1 MVSLQAEITTCSR
14 PPQQALLYLQNK
26 KLLGFEHRGERDP
39 AENHP
44 LVQVVNTLCC
54 WLCVWGREEGSSWS
68 GSLVGGCWS
77 RLDKCPPPRCL
88 VWARTVYACSWLSLL
103 MICVNTVSPKPGRT
117 ISLQQLTTKV
127 PVPGPAPICCRYNL
141 CSVTHNVKYNEHIYH
156 LRKNAFRE
164 KGENARGSAFSF
176 MLNCTKPLCFTL
188 QKLSSYWRD
197 LHTGEPLAGDN
208 QGLFCSQLPP

>member
-1 MVSLQAEITTCSR
+1 MWMVSLQAEITTCSR

-26 KLLGFEHRGERDP
+26 KLLGFERRGERDP

-88 VWARTVYACSWLSLL
+88 GSHRVRLL
-103 MICVNTVSPKPGRT
+103 
-117 ISLQQLTTKV
+117 L
-127 PVPGPAPICCRYNL
+127 
-141 CSVTHNVKYNEHIYH
+141 
-156 LRKNAFRE
+156 
-164 KGENARGSAFSF
+164 AFSANDLCKHSEPQARKDYF
-176 MLNCTKPLCFTL
+176 TPAAHNEGPSSRPCSDLLQVQPLQCNT
-188 QKLSSYWRD
+188 
-197 LHTGEPLAGDN
+197 
-208 QGLFCSQLPP
+208 